1 MISSLDPS
9 GHFDYQHAYIY
20 QPHPEYVVAENPP
33 WWIFK
38 FFIFIHF

>member
-9 GHFDYQHAYIY
+9 GHFDYQHAYIIY

-33 WWIFK
+33 W
-38 FFIFIHF
+38 